1 MARNWRK
8 GAIIVGAGFSLSLD
22 IVRISAAMAVFI
34 AHFSYGRI
42 SGGWLSEMW
51 AAPFAHHAVMVFFVL
66 SGIVIAYV
74 AGEREDTPQSF
85 FKARFVRLYSV
96 VLPTIVLTPMLDWI
110 GRQADPALYDGW
122 WYQSGDPLYRIGTA
136 LFFLHESWLSSTRY
150 FSNGPYW
157 SIAYEFWYYV
167 AFGALWFLRGA
178 KRWLALAGVFLAA
191 GPKILLL
198 FPVWLL
204 GVLVWRFIQW
214 YRPPPAIGAVTLVA
228 SVAAYILFVRTGAY
242 DVLDD
247 AGNSVVSAAGVWP
260 QALAWSE
267 AWPSYYVLAILIAA
281 CFVSLASLSEW
292 LETLLRPAAAWI
304 RWVAGATFTMYLMHY
319 PMMQLVASVVPGDED
334 NPYRVA
340 AMFLLILIG
349 VFAIAEVTERRKR
362 VFADAYD
369 YVAEG
374 VASLARPTGA
384 VLARYRFPR
393 RYR

>member
-1 MARNWRK
+1 M
-8 GAIIVGAGFSLSLD
+8 
-22 IVRISAAMAVFI
+22 
-34 AHFSYGRI
+34 
-42 SGGWLSEMW
+42 
-51 AAPFAHHAVMVFFVL
+51 
-66 SGIVIAYV
+66 
-74 AGEREDTPQSF
+74 
-85 FKARFVRLYSV
+85 
-96 VLPTIVLTPMLDWI
+96 
-110 GRQADPALYDGW
+110 
-122 WYQSGDPLYRIGTA
+122 
-136 LFFLHESWLSSTRY
+136 
-150 FSNGPYW
+150 
-157 SIAYEFWYYV
+157 
-167 AFGALWFLRGA
+167 
-178 KRWLALAGVFLAA
+178 
-191 GPKILLL
+191 
-198 FPVWLL
+198 
-204 GVLVWRFIQW
+204 
-214 YRPPPAIGAVTLVA
+214 
-228 SVAAYILFVRTGAY
+228 
-242 DVLDD
+242 LDD

-349 VFAIAEVTERRKR
+349 IFAIAEVTERRKR